1 MPQSEEELRGA
12 YAAWRADGGE
22 QDGGFRAFCEEN
34 AAWLDPYCAYMAVK
48 AYMSGAARVQWPE
61 AFSHFD
67 VALLADPRFAEEARV
82 QAYLQYRFDLAWREV
97 AAYAH
102 ERGIAIIGD
111 VPMYVSD
118 DSSDVWAK
126 PELFDLDAHG
136 RPVEVAG
143 APADGFA
150 PEGQVWGNPTYR
162 WDHMR
167 ETNFAWW
174 RERLA
179 RACSLYDYVRLD
191 HFLGFHNYFSIP
203 AGEPGSAGRWLAGPG
218 IELFQAAAED
228 LGHLPFIAED
238 LGVLTPGVRALMTT
252 CGFPGMDVLEF
263 SDYDVRQGLHPAPG
277 KVFYTSTHDTST
289 LAGFCTRA
297 FADGDEAEGAKLAK
311 DLVREALESDASVVM
326 MPLQDV
332 LCLGDDARMN
342 KPGTIEANWSWQAHK
357 TDIEAAEAS
366 VCRADVQDEAQRKVM
381 RQAPR
386 AIGIPARH
394 PSRCMHGWRK
404 TRTNLA

>member
-1 MPQSEEELRGA
+1 
-12 YAAWRADGGE
+12 
-22 QDGGFRAFCEEN
+22 
-34 AAWLDPYCAYMAVK
+34 
-48 AYMSGAARVQWPE
+48 
-61 AFSHFD
+61 
-67 VALLADPRFAEEARV
+67 
-82 QAYLQYRFDLAWREV
+82 
-97 AAYAH
+97 
-102 ERGIAIIGD
+102 
-111 VPMYVSD
+111 
-118 DSSDVWAK
+118 
-126 PELFDLDAHG
+126 
-136 RPVEVAG
+136 
-143 APADGFA
+143 
-150 PEGQVWGNPTYR
+150 
-162 WDHMR
+162 MR

-218 IELFQAAAED
+218 IELFQAASED

-238 LGVLTPGVRALMTT
+238 LGVLTPGVRALMAT

-311 DLVREALESDASVVM
+311 DLVREALESDARVVM

-342 KPGTIEANWSWQAHK
+342 KPGTIEANWSWQACE

-366 VCRADVQDEAQRKVM
+366 ICRAHVQDGRSAQ
-381 RQAPR
+381 
-386 AIGIPARH
+386 
-394 PSRCMHGWRK
+394 
-404 TRTNLA
+404 